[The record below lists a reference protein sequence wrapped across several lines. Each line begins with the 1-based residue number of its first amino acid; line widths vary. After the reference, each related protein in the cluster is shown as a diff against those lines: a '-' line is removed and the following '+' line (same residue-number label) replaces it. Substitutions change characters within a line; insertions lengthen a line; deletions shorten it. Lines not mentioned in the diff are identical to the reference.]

1 MPKKLFPVI
10 VAALVAVAVL
20 IGGAVWWT
28 NKQHY
33 ETTDNAFVQADT
45 VLVSPQ
51 VAGYVTE
58 VLVSDNERVEAG
70 QVLARIDPAPFQAK
84 LAQAEANATA
94 LEAAIRGVD
103 DKAALEQAMIAQK
116 AAGVTSAQAEANR
129 VGADLKRYGELA
141 QQGWVSDQKLQT
153 VRAEAQASSAA
164 VQQAAATLEAERR
177 SAASL
182 GSAKAQTIAQA
193 AGARA
198 AVDQARID
206 LERTVIRAP
215 VSGVVGARGIRP
227 GQLVQP
233 GTTLMAVVP
242 LGKAYIVANFK
253 ETQVARLRIGQSVDI
268 HADAFG
274 DQTIKGRLESF
285 SPATGSEFA
294 LIPVENAVGNFTKIA
309 QRVPV
314 RIVVDRSQ
322 LGAALRPGLSV
333 QVKVDVTQQ
342 TGQSF
347 AEAGQATPQYA
358 RQAR

>member
-1 MPKKLFPVI
+1 MPKKYIPMM
-10 VAALVAVAVL
+10 VAAVVA
-20 IGGAVWWT
+20 IGIAIGAAFWWAD
-28 NKQHY
+28 KQHY
-33 ETTDNAFVQADT
+33 ETTDNAFVHADT

-58 VLVSDNERVEAG
+58 VLVSDNQRVEAG
-70 QVLARIDPAPFQAK
+70 QVLARIDPAPFEAK
-84 LAQAEANATA
+84 LAQAQANATA

-116 AAGVTSAQAEANR
+116 AAGVSSAQAEASR

-153 VRAEAQASSAA
+153 VRAQAQASSAA

-253 ETQVARLRIGQSVDI
+253 ETQVARLRIGQTVDI

-274 DQTIKGRLESF
+274 NEPIKGRIDSF

-314 RIVVDRSQ
+314 RIVVDKAGP
-322 LGAALRPGLSV
+322 LGGALRPGLSV
-333 QVKVDVTQQ
+333 DVKVDVTQR
-342 TGQSF
+342 TGLSF
-347 AEAGQATPQYA
+347 AESAAGQPQLA
-358 RQAR
+358 QKP